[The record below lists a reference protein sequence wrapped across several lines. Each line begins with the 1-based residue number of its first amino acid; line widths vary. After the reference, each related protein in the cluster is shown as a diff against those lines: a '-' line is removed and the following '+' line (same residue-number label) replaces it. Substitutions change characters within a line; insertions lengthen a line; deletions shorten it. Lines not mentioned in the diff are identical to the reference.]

1 MTNNMNPNVT
11 PGISIQLNDDE
22 FFILVAILHQIS
34 CNMEQTDCET
44 YHSHADLL
52 FTGNCDSL
60 ARTGYRAYHTFRSL
74 TGKVYDTNLKKAVK
88 STEEWI

>member
-11 PGISIQLNDDE
+11 TSISIQLTDDE
-22 FFILVAILHQIS
+22 FFILVAILHQIN
-34 CNMEQTDCET
+34 CNMEPVEGET
-44 YHSHADLL
+44 FHSHADFL
-52 FTGNCDSL
+52 FTGNCDNR
-60 ARTGYRAYHTFRSL
+60 ARTGYCSYNTFRSL